1 MSVFLAL
8 QAVLPTEHRPSL
20 LLGRPL
26 TNTSVGE
33 PMRNKLEAWEK
44 GLFCELWNRTE
55 LAVLDDRPKT
65 PQYVMRTFDRILRKM
80 QIEYRRHGQDL
91 PCQIQTNPLPDYTED
106 VHDFAKK
113 VLKRATAKE

>member
-33 PMRNKLEAWEK
+33 PMRSTLEQWER
-44 GLFCELWNRTE
+44 GLLCELWNRAE
-55 LAVLDDRPKT
+55 LALLDDRPKT
-65 PQYVMRTFDRILRKM
+65 PQYALRMVDRELRKVRL
-80 QIEYRRHGQDL
+80 EYRPSSTYFPSQQNCM
-91 PCQIQTNPLPDYTED
+91 PVPDYAED
-106 VHDFAKK
+106 IHGFAKRISSREPSK
-113 VLKRATAKE
+113 T

>member
-20 LLGRPL
+20 LPGRPL
-26 TNTSVGE
+26 TNTTAGE
-33 PMRNKLEAWEK
+33 PMRNELEPWET
-44 GLFCELWNRTE
+44 GVLCELWNRTE

-65 PQYVMRTFDRILRKM
+65 PQYVMRVFDRTLRQM
-80 QIEYRRHGQDL
+80 QLEYRRSSTDIPSQQNCM
-91 PCQIQTNPLPDYTED
+91 PVPDYTED

-113 VLKRATAKE
+113 VLRRATKI

>member
-26 TNTSVGE
+26 TNTSAGE
-33 PMRNKLEAWEK
+33 PMRSRLEGWET
-44 GLFCELWNRTE
+44 GLLCELWNRTE

-80 QIEYRRHGQDL
+80 QIEYRRHGLDL
-91 PCQIQTNPLPDYTED
+91 PSQTWTNPVPDYTED

-113 VLKRATAKE
+113 VLRRATSKK

>member
-33 PMRNKLEAWEK
+33 PMRNTLEPWET
-44 GLFCELWNRTE
+44 GLLCELWNRTE

-65 PQYVMRTFDRILRKM
+65 PQYVMRMFDRTLRKM
-80 QIEYRRHGQDL
+80 QMEYR
-91 PCQIQTNPLPDYTED
+91 PSSTNFPSQQNCHPVPDYTED

-113 VLKRATAKE
+113 VLRRATSKR